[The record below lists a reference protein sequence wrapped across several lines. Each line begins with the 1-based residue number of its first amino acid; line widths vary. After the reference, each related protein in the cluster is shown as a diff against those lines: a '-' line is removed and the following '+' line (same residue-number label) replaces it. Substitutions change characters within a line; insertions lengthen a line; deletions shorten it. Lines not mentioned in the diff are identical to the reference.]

1 MISEICRI
9 FEIKNMRAARILLN
23 TLDNRSVLRLI
34 ETSRKGVDLDTF
46 DKLAAEFPF
55 DLSDWSK
62 ILHISERT
70 IQRYRRDK
78 KKLDSI
84 HTDRLLQIMILL
96 NKGVDVFG
104 NSNNFITWLNS
115 VNIALGGITP
125 ISLLDNAFGIN
136 MVTNELTKIEYGVLA

>member
-1 MISEICRI
+1 
-9 FEIKNMRAARILLN
+9 MRAGSILLN

-46 DKLAAEFPF
+46 DELAAEFPF

-104 NSNNFITWLNS
+104 NSDNFITWLNS

>member
-1 MISEICRI
+1 
-9 FEIKNMRAARILLN
+9 MRAGRISLT

-46 DKLAAEFPF
+46 DELASEFPF

-96 NKGVDVFG
+96 NKGVEVFG
-104 NSNNFITWLNS
+104 NSDNFITWLNS
-115 VNIALGGITP
+115 INIALGGITP

-136 MVTNELTKIEYGVLA
+136 MVTNELTKIEYGILA

>member
-1 MISEICRI
+1 
-9 FEIKNMRAARILLN
+9 MRAGRIILN

-34 ETSRKGVDLDTF
+34 ETSRKGIDLDTF
-46 DKLAAEFPF
+46 DELAGEFPF
-55 DLSDWSK
+55 GLSDWSK

-96 NKGVDVFG
+96 NKGIEVFG
-104 NSNNFITWLNS
+104 NSNNFRTWLNS
-115 VNIALGGITP
+115 ANIALGGVTP
-125 ISLLDNAFGIN
+125 ISLLDSAFGIN

>member
-1 MISEICRI
+1 
-9 FEIKNMRAARILLN
+9 MRAGRISLN
-23 TLDNRSVLRLI
+23 TSDNRSVLRLI
-34 ETSRKGVDLDTF
+34 ETSRKGIDLDSF
-46 DKLAAEFPF
+46 DELSAEFPF
-55 DLSDWSK
+55 NLSDWSK

-96 NKGVDVFG
+96 NKGVEVFG
-104 NSNNFITWLNS
+104 NPNNFMTWLNS
-115 VNIALGGITP
+115 INIALGGITP

>member
-1 MISEICRI
+1 
-9 FEIKNMRAARILLN
+9 MRAGRISLT

-46 DKLAAEFPF
+46 DELASEFPF

-96 NKGVDVFG
+96 NKGVEVFG
-104 NSNNFITWLNS
+104 NSDNFITWLNS
-115 VNIALGGITP
+115 INIALGGITP

-136 MVTNELTKIEYGVLA
+136 M

>member
-1 MISEICRI
+1 
-9 FEIKNMRAARILLN
+9 MRAGRISLT

-46 DKLAAEFPF
+46 DAFASEFPF

-96 NKGVDVFG
+96 NKGVEVFG
-104 NSNNFITWLNS
+104 NSNNFMTWLNS
-115 VNIALGGITP
+115 INIALGGITP
-125 ISLLDNAFGIN
+125 ISLLDNTFGIN
-136 MVTNELTKIEYGVLA
+136 MVTNELIKIEYGVLA